1 MLSALR
7 PKSAFGKALIFSFF
21 AGILTGTLIFTVTL
35 IRDFSQEEMR
45 IERELQKELHHI
57 LQLRVLRDRLNLTEQ
72 TLRETNQGSRIL
84 DVYLEERPYFTSIIV
99 SRMGDTLFE
108 YSNEPAVLD
117 RPVLD
122 LLTPP
127 TKLMVAEIED
137 QGARIEA
144 DIDNHLLYDYFVHR
158 WWENAQIG
166 FARTL
171 LIMLVVGICI
181 HLLLVRP
188 LRAFIQ
194 QIQSQTVFET
204 GFIDSGTNHSEFRE
218 LASAFN
224 QSLQTRK
231 KLELENRRLLSALMK
246 APDPCVVYRAEDGVP
261 FFVNDAAIKLLGRD
275 RDFLLKTPI
284 YKLSE
289 YTHRG
294 TYQRTLATAQEEGV
308 VREFRKVRSAS
319 GAIVNIEMIVGYTE
333 IDQEG
338 ICVLFARPIL
348 ERAETIRSV
357 QLSALKQVVGGIAH
371 ELNNSLQVMQGNLD
385 LAKEAL
391 PDQSQSM
398 DFLETVTGK
407 TRELS
412 KLIDRLMSYSKT
424 QHQSVRRFSVS
435 EEVKIF
441 LQAMDYPHSA
451 YRISLAVRTNR
462 DEDLCIMDK
471 SMFDSILLELITN
484 SFDAMDENGWIQI
497 IIDSAKL
504 DSQSRVGAH
513 LLSQGNYV
521 TIKLKDSGHGISE
534 YDLPNVFEPFFT
546 TRNMGRGLGLSSVQ
560 STIDVNDGAIIIESE
575 YGSGTE
581 VTLWLPRVTLPKIV
595 EISDEDNAAAV

>member
-84 DVYLEERPYFTSIIV
+84 DVYLEARPYFTSITV
-99 SRMGDTLFE
+99 SRMGDTLLE
-108 YSNEPAVLD
+108 YSNQPDLVD

-127 TKLMVAEIED
+127 TKLMVAETND
-137 QGARIEA
+137 RGARIQA
-144 DIDNHLLYDYFVHR
+144 DINNHLLYDYFVNR
-158 WWENAQIG
+158 WWENAKIG

-171 LIMLVVGICI
+171 LIMLVVGICV
-181 HLLLVRP
+181 HLWLVRP

-194 QIQSQTVFET
+194 QIQSPTVFET
-204 GFIDSGTNHSEFRE
+204 GVDDSAKNHLEFRE

-224 QSLQTRK
+224 KSLQLRK
-231 KLELENRRLLSALMK
+231 KLESENRRLLSALTR
-246 APDPCVVYRAEDGVP
+246 APDPCVVYRAEDGMP
-261 FFVNDAAIKLLGRD
+261 FFVNDAAIKLLGREK
-275 RDFLLKTPI
+275 DFLLKTPI

-289 YTHRG
+289 ETHRG
-294 TYQRTLATAQEEGV
+294 TYQRMLATAQEEGV

-319 GAIVNIEMIVGYTE
+319 GAIVHVEMMVGYTE

-338 ICVLFARPIL
+338 ICVLFARPIWQ
-348 ERAETIRSV
+348 RAETIRSV
-357 QLSALKQVVGGIAH
+357 QLSALKQMVGGIAH

-391 PDQSQSM
+391 SDQNQSIG
-398 DFLETVTGK
+398 FLNTVWGK
-407 TRELS
+407 TTELG
-412 KLIDRLMSYSKT
+412 KLVNQLMSYSKT
-424 QHQSVRRFSVS
+424 KHQSARRLNVS
-435 EEVKIF
+435 KEVKTF
-441 LQAMDYPHSA
+441 LHALDYQPSTH
-451 YRISLAVRTNR
+451 RISLNVRTST

-484 SFDAMDENGWIQI
+484 SLDAMDETGRIQI

-504 DSQSRVGAH
+504 DEQTRIGAH
-513 LLSQGNYV
+513 LLSQGSYV
-521 TIKLKDSGHGISE
+521 TIKLKDNGHGISE
-534 YDLPNVFEPFFT
+534 YDLPRVFDPFFT
-546 TRNMGRGLGLSSVQ
+546 TREMGRGLGLSSVQ
-560 STIDVNDGAIIIESE
+560 SNIDVNDGAIIIESE
-575 YGSGTE
+575 YGTGTE
-581 VTLWLPRVTLPKIV
+581 VTLWLPQVTLPEFI
-595 EISDEDNAAAV
+595 ETSGEDDTAAV